1 VSVVELE
8 WYAQSSFLLRAGG
21 ATVLIDP
28 FLSPHPDR
36 LYPPPF
42 APEEAPEVDAVLVTH
57 EHLDHL
63 DADALPK
70 LRADAVLVPS
80 ELGERVEQLGISNVV
95 GVGATERVELAGL
108 AVHGVPA
115 CHGETPD
122 DAYRTGPF
130 RGYVVEADGV
140 RVYHAGDTI
149 PFEGLVERLRDIGVE
164 LALVPINGR
173 SAEREAQGLVGNL
186 DEREAAELVAA
197 IGADA
202 AVPMHWDLFAAN
214 TGDPAKFTAA
224 ATTTVIR
231 PQRFRP
237 FAYAAPRNRR
247 SGGARS

>member
-8 WYAQSSFLLRAGG
+8 WYGQSSFLLRVAG
-21 ATVLIDP
+21 ASLLIDP

-80 ELGERVEQLGISNVV
+80 ELG
-95 GVGATERVELAGL
+95 ERVELAGL